1 MAPDPAITGS
11 SGGGAR
17 GSGGNGESVGLP
29 VAVHASGNWIRLWLL
44 FFLCTVIV
52 GMRPTYRHMM
62 AGPTSQKIRVAPDQ
76 GARDQGRETRTRF
89 DWVRG

>member
-1 MAPDPAITGS
+1 MAPDPAVTGS
-11 SGGGAR
+11 SGCGAR

-29 VAVHASGNWIRLWLL
+29 AAVHASGNWIRLWLL

-62 AGPTSQKIRVAPDQ
+62 AGAHFPEVKGCPRSGCKRSGEGDPDSI
-76 GARDQGRETRTRF
+76 
-89 DWVRG
+89 